1 MNAIVRPIDLPPGR
15 RVLVI
20 SDIHGNLPLLRG
32 LLDKVGLCKDDI
44 LIILG
49 DIGER
54 SPGSLETLRYV
65 MALHRQYT
73 VYTVMGNC
81 DELVLNFADD
91 AEPREWFYPRI
102 FERWGERCTL
112 KQMAR
117 LAGARLDSPSD
128 YPWARQ
134 VLNDR
139 FAAEFDFLRSLPHIL
154 VNDHYLFVHGGV
166 PREEDLEE
174 LEAHG
179 CMKNDDFI
187 HQGHA
192 FRRWVIVGHW
202 PVTLYREDIPSAAP
216 MVDRDSH
223 IVSIDGGCTLKW
235 DGQLNALILP
245 PTPDGDFSW
254 VSYDGLPT
262 VTALDSQAAST
273 NSLNLRWSE
282 REITVL
288 EKGEEFCR
296 CRHIASGRVLDI
308 LTEYIYEKGG
318 VTRCEDSTD
327 YRLPVSPG
335 DTLSLVRSTSRGCLC
350 KKDGVTGWYFGRVRS
365 AEEK

>member
-32 LLDKVGLCKDDI
+32 LLDKVGLGKEDI
-44 LIILG
+44 LILLG

-54 SPGSLETLRYV
+54 SPDSLETLRYV
-65 MALHRQYT
+65 MELHRQYT

-91 AEPREWFYPRI
+91 AERREWFYPRI

-117 LAGARLDSPSD
+117 LAGVSLDSPAD
-128 YPWARQ
+128 YPRARQ
-134 VLNDR
+134 VLGEQ
-139 FAAEFDFLRSLPHIL
+139 FAPEFDFLRSLPHIL
-154 VNDHYLFVHGGV
+154 VNDDYLFVHGGV
-166 PREEDLEE
+166 PREEDLEG
-174 LEAHG
+174 LDAHA
-179 CMKNDDFI
+179 CMKNDDFL

-216 MVDRDSH
+216 VVDRESR

-245 PTPDGDFSW
+245 PAPDGDFSW
-254 VSYDGLPT
+254 ASYDGLPT
-262 VTALDSQAAST
+262 VTALDGQAAST

-288 EKGEEFCR
+288 EQGEEFCR
-296 CRHIASGRVLDI
+296 CRHNKSGRELDI
-308 LTEYIYEKGG
+308 LTDYIYTQDGRT
-318 VTRCEDSTD
+318 VCEDSTD

-350 KKDGVTGWYFGRVRS
+350 KKDGVTGWYFGRVTGQTD
-365 AEEK
+365 

>member
-32 LLDKVGLCKDDI
+32 LLDRVGLCKEDI

-54 SPGSLETLRYV
+54 SPGSLETLQYV

-117 LAGARLDSPSD
+117 LAGVSLDSPAD
-128 YPWARQ
+128 YPRARQ

-154 VNDHYLFVHGGV
+154 VGDHYLFVHGGV
-166 PREEDLEE
+166 PREEDLAG
-174 LEAHG
+174 LDAHA
-179 CMKNDDFI
+179 CMKNDDFMN
-187 HQGHA
+187 QGHS

-202 PVTLYREDIPSAAP
+202 PVTLYA
-216 MVDRDSH
+216 
-223 IVSIDGGCTLKW
+223 IVMKM
-235 DGQLNALILP
+235 
-245 PTPDGDFSW
+245 
-254 VSYDGLPT
+254 
-262 VTALDSQAAST
+262 
-273 NSLNLRWSE
+273 
-282 REITVL
+282 
-288 EKGEEFCR
+288 
-296 CRHIASGRVLDI
+296 
-308 LTEYIYEKGG
+308 
-318 VTRCEDSTD
+318 
-327 YRLPVSPG
+327 
-335 DTLSLVRSTSRGCLC
+335 
-350 KKDGVTGWYFGRVRS
+350 
-365 AEEK
+365 